1 MTNEKI
7 ILQLEKGY
15 DIKNPQLAQ
24 VLTNI
29 ENNGVTKGEFTEA
42 MGTKADLVGGKVPA
56 EQLPSYVDDV
66 IEFNSITTGSANV
79 ETILNKPSFTNKIWY
94 IEHAILG
101 TTIDYTKKFV
111 DFGANT
117 SEEDWTIINPEEGKI
132 YIEIGEGATQ
142 NHSYRWTGTTLIDL
156 DKNWSDNIATLN
168 DIVKIAEIGTV
179 SNFDDISEGDQS
191 GLDQKGLYDLFH
203 IVINYKRRRNSCIQ
217 FEDENLDNRVCHIV
231 NVEGGKREFT
241 IYNNGSLQTYKL
253 VGTTNNFN
261 IEKVNSIPVYA
272 FTPVIKEIEGS
283 TATIDVQPNHIY
295 KCGELTS
302 LNIASVENSTKLSI
316 VRFTSGATKTQFSY
330 PENFNITGW
339 TKPEENTGYTICIL
353 FGVGNMVK
361 DE

>member
-29 ENNGVTKGEFTEA
+29 ENNGVTKEEFTEA
-42 MGTKADLVGGKVPA
+42 METKADLVGGKVPA

-66 IEFNSITTGSANV
+66 IEFDSITNGSANV

-94 IEHAILG
+94 IEYGILG

-142 NHSYRWTGTTLIDL
+142 NHSYRWTGSTLIDL

-168 DIVKIAEIGTV
+168 DIVKIAEIRTV
-179 SNFDDISEGDQS
+179 SNLDDISEGDQS
-191 GLDQKGLYDLFH
+191 GLDQKGLSDLFR
-203 IVINYKRRRNSCIQ
+203 ILVNYKRYRNSCIQ
-217 FEDENLDNRVCHIV
+217 FEDENLDARLCHIV

-272 FTPVIKEIEGS
+272 FTPVIEEIEGS

-302 LNIASVENSTKLSI
+302 LKIQSVVDSPQIAEVI
-316 VRFTSGATKTQFSY
+316 FQSGATATELSLPDTLAY
-330 PENFNITGW
+330 VTGW
-339 TKPEENTGYTICIL
+339 QIPQANKTYKIFFQSNTATITY
-353 FGVGNMVK
+353 
-361 DE
+361 